1 MKIFK
6 ISILIFISLFLTACY
21 DIYDEIQDMKAVH
34 QAFVNDLEVPIIT
47 NTDEFYRTYDFDYE
61 SGELY
66 YEVNISEYQ
75 DCISFLKDKREK
87 KENDKKSKSKPP
99 LDLKSKNNSKL
110 KDEKIKNKNLGG
122 LRIKQKALGEEELR
136 AEFYPDEATI
146 YVNTDFPPLK
156 RFIEKRDYEN
166 DQFNSLLKEI
176 IATELAV
183 AITAIN
189 IQKDSYGNDM
199 TTAMTDLRARINDFS
214 QKFDKL

>member
-75 DCISFLKDKREK
+75 DCISFLKFNLN
-87 KENDKKSKSKPP
+87 EN
-99 LDLKSKNNSKL
+99 NIFWN
-110 KDEKIKNKNLGG
+110 KINISSGG
-122 LRIKQKALGEEELR
+122 
-136 AEFYPDEATI
+136 
-146 YVNTDFPPLK
+146 
-156 RFIEKRDYEN
+156 IEKT
-166 DQFNSLLKEI
+166 FS
-176 IATELAV
+176 T
-183 AITAIN
+183 
-189 IQKDSYGNDM
+189 QKIYS
-199 TTAMTDLRARINDFS
+199 
-214 QKFDKL
+214 